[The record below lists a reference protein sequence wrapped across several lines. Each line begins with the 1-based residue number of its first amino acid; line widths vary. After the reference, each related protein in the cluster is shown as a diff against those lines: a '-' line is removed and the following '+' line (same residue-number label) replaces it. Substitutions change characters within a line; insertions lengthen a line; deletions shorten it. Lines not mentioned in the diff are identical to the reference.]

1 MRNIWVPAALLMAA
15 AGWGANQFSP
25 LLGAY
30 ERDLGLSASTATG
43 LLAVYVVGLVPG
55 LLLGGPLADRRGR
68 KPVVCWAIVLNAVAT
83 AALMLGAHQ
92 VPWLVVG
99 RVLVGISTGSVL
111 AAGAAWVRELSHPP
125 FGSATEDGAGARRAG
140 ALLAAG
146 FSLSGFGSA
155 LVATWGPAP
164 LISAYAPH
172 LVLCAMTLPWAL
184 RCPETRVR
192 GEGSAPRGRA
202 LRDPRFWRA
211 VAPVAPWV
219 FVTPPVAFAV
229 LPGLVTAHQPRLQV
243 LCAGVATLLAPGL
256 GALVQPLARRL
267 ARHGPRLTA
276 VIGLTGGS
284 AGLVLAAVAGWFVSP
299 WLGLPAAL
307 LLGVSYG
314 FTSTYCLT
322 MVGRIAGP
330 TELAGLTAVMW
341 VLAYVGFFVPFVVS
355 LLAPIVPAQVVLLV
369 LAGLALLALLA
380 REQPDGDGQERRR
393 AQRVQRLRDAGVL

>member
-1 MRNIWVPAALLMAA
+1 MRNLWLPAALLMAV

-30 ERDLGLSASTATG
+30 QRELGLNTFVATG

-83 AALMLGAHQ
+83 GALMLGAHSP
-92 VPWLVVG
+92 PWLTVG
-99 RVLVGISTGSVL
+99 RLLVGVSTGAVL

-125 FGSATEDGAGARRAG
+125 FGGATEDGAGARRAG
-140 ALLAAG
+140 AMLAAG
-146 FSLSGFGSA
+146 FSVSAFVSA
-155 LVATWGPAP
+155 LIASWSPAP
-164 LISAYAPH
+164 LVIAYLPH
-172 LVLCAMTLPWAL
+172 LVLCGAALPVAL
-184 RCPETRVR
+184 RCPETVAREVR
-192 GEGSAPRGRA
+192 SGPRGRA
-202 LRDPRFWRA
+202 IRDPRFRRA
-211 VAPVAPWV
+211 VVPVAPWV
-219 FVTPPVAFAV
+219 FLAPPVAFAV
-229 LPGLVTAHQPRLQV
+229 LPGLVTEHAPQSQV
-243 LCAGVATLLAPGL
+243 LYAGVATLFAPGV

-267 ARHGPRLTA
+267 AGRGVRTTA
-276 VIGLTGGS
+276 VIGLTGCA
-284 AGLVLAAVAGWFVSP
+284 AGLVLTAVAGWLVSP

-341 VLAYVGFFVPFVVS
+341 VICYLGFFTPFLVSVLAPVVS
-355 LLAPIVPAQVVLLV
+355 SEVVLLV
-369 LAGLALLALLA
+369 LAGLALLTLLA
-380 REQPDGDGQERRR
+380 REKPDGDGQERRR
-393 AQRVQRLRDAGVL
+393 AERVQRLRDSGVL